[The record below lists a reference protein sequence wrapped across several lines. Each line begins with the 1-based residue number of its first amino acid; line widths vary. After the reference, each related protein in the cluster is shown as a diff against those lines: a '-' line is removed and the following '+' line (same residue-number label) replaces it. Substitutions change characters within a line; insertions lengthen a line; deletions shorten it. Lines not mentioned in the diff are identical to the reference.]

1 MRRILDKLFENKKL
15 AMLIPI
21 ITAAVVYLLFVLFGT
36 GDDKVNVIITTPI
49 VCVFWFFGVFLITF
63 FQVKNPMCPEKFL
76 DFFELMATVVFVSCA
91 LVNMITFFINGFQDL
106 GVICPGAVTYSAVAW
121 AHSKRE
127 KQQIK
132 NNDKK

>member
-15 AMLIPI
+15 SMLIPI

-36 GDDKVNVIITTPI
+36 SDDKVNVIITTPI

-63 FQVKNPMCPEKFL
+63 FQVKNSMCPEKFL

-127 KQQIK
+127 KIT
-132 NNDKK
+132 DKE

>member
-1 MRRILDKLFENKKL
+1 MRNILDKLFENKKL
-15 AMLIPI
+15 AFWIPI
-21 ITAAVVYLLFVLFGT
+21 AFAAVAYLLFALFGVSENK
-36 GDDKVNVIITTPI
+36 GEDLI
-49 VCVFWFFGVFLITF
+49 VMLIVSIGWFFGVFLITF

-127 KQQIK
+127 KII
-132 NNDKK
+132 DKE

>member
-1 MRRILDKLFENKKL
+1 MRSILDKLFENKKL
-15 AMLIPI
+15 AFWIPI
-21 ITAAVVYLLFVLFGT
+21 AFAAVAYLLFALFGVSENK
-36 GDDKVNVIITTPI
+36 GEDLI
-49 VCVFWFFGVFLITF
+49 VMLIVSIGWFFGVFLITF

-91 LVNMITFFINGFQDL
+91 LANMITFFINGFQDL

-127 KQQIK
+127 K
-132 NNDKK
+132 ND

>member
-1 MRRILDKLFENKKL
+1 MRKILDKLFENKKL
-15 AMLIPI
+15 SMLIPI
-21 ITAAVVYLLFVLFGT
+21 IAAAVVYLLFVLFGK
-36 GDDKVNVIITTPI
+36 GEDKWELVIIIPI

-127 KQQIK
+127 KIT
-132 NNDKK
+132 DKE

>member
-1 MRRILDKLFENKKL
+1 MRSILDKLFENKKL
-15 AMLIPI
+15 AFWIPI
-21 ITAAVVYLLFVLFGT
+21 AFAAVAYLLFALFGVSENK
-36 GDDKVNVIITTPI
+36 GEDLI
-49 VCVFWFFGVFLITF
+49 VMLIVSIGWFFGVFLITF

-91 LVNMITFFINGFQDL
+91 LANMITFFINGFQDL

-127 KQQIK
+127 K
-132 NNDKK
+132 NNR

>member
-1 MRRILDKLFENKKL
+1 MRSILDKLFENKKL
-15 AMLIPI
+15 AFWIPI
-21 ITAAVVYLLFVLFGT
+21 AFAAVAYLLFALFGVSENKGEDLIVMLIVST
-36 GDDKVNVIITTPI
+36 G
-49 VCVFWFFGVFLITF
+49 WFFGVFLITF

-91 LVNMITFFINGFQDL
+91 LANMITFFINGFQDL

-127 KQQIK
+127 KII
-132 NNDKK
+132 DKE

>member
-1 MRRILDKLFENKKL
+1 MRSILDKLFENKKL
-15 AMLIPI
+15 AFWIPI
-21 ITAAVVYLLFVLFGT
+21 AFAAVAYLLFALFGVSENK
-36 GDDKVNVIITTPI
+36 GEDLI
-49 VCVFWFFGVFLITF
+49 VMLIVSIGWFFGVFLITF

-76 DFFELMATVVFVSCA
+76 DFFELMAIVVFVSCA

-127 KQQIK
+127 KII
-132 NNDKK
+132 DKE

>member
-1 MRRILDKLFENKKL
+1 MRNILDKLFENKKL
-15 AMLIPI
+15 AFWFPI
-21 ITAAVVYLLFVLFGT
+21 AFAAVAYLLFALFGVSENK
-36 GDDKVNVIITTPI
+36 GEDLI
-49 VCVFWFFGVFLITF
+49 VMLIVSIGWFFGVFLITF

-76 DFFELMATVVFVSCA
+76 DFFELMAIVVFVSCA

-127 KQQIK
+127 K
-132 NNDKK
+132 NN

>member
-1 MRRILDKLFENKKL
+1 MRSILDKLFENKKL
-15 AMLIPI
+15 AFWIPI
-21 ITAAVVYLLFVLFGT
+21 AFAAVAYLLFALFGVSENK
-36 GDDKVNVIITTPI
+36 GEDLI
-49 VCVFWFFGVFLITF
+49 VMLIVSIGWFFGVFLITF

-76 DFFELMATVVFVSCA
+76 DFFELMAIVVFVSCA

-127 KQQIK
+127 K
-132 NNDKK
+132 NNR